1 MKIEVLMS
9 CMHQKDIVIVS
20 RSNLQNI
27 PTVVINQCDVSQ
39 QTISKP
45 SDLLTWIDTPTRGLS
60 VSRNLALQHTM
71 ADICVIADDDEVFN
85 NHILQTISNAYTQFP
100 QADIIIFSHPIH
112 DNNKLGSKPRK
123 LSKYDLL
130 KVSSRQITFRKK
142 SIYPNIT
149 FDINLGAGTN
159 NGGGEENKFLLD
171 SYKAKLQ
178 IYFVPHKI
186 ASHYKQ
192 VSTWFFGYD
201 ANYFYN
207 RGKSTR
213 YIFGFWFACLYGVYF
228 LLAKYS
234 VYKGTIPLWTA
245 AKNLFYGISRNE
257 LKIYD

>member
-1 MKIEVLMS
+1 MKVLEQN
-9 CMHQKDIVIVS
+9 HTH
-20 RSNLQNI
+20 QNI
-27 PTVVINQCDVSQ
+27 QVYDKWGNLVRNGNVIINVNGHSYKKELVGGKCIMDYDFDLSSLNNITVSFEGIAYSSSV
-39 QTISKP
+39 QT
-45 SDLLTWIDTPTRGLS
+45 
-60 VSRNLALQHTM
+60 
-71 ADICVIADDDEVFN
+71 
-85 NHILQTISNAYTQFP
+85 TQFSKS
-100 QADIIIFSHPIH
+100 DII
-112 DNNKLGSKPRK
+112 
-123 LSKYDLL
+123 
-130 KVSSRQITFRKK
+130 T
-142 SIYPNIT
+142 NIT

-171 SYKAKLQ
+171 CYKAKLQ